1 MPGCITGS
9 KADRSFEGASGD
21 LRRAFQITDLWC
33 FTRTISRVFSGDV
46 RMNMAPRSA
55 YPPRRKTRRRGE
67 MLSSLFAD
75 LGLQEVAKEVE
86 AKTFQV
92 VNDALD
98 EPIQGLL
105 RCLVVL

>member
-1 MPGCITGS
+1 
-9 KADRSFEGASGD
+9 
-21 LRRAFQITDLWC
+21 
-33 FTRTISRVFSGDV
+33 
-46 RMNMAPRSA
+46 
-55 YPPRRKTRRRGE
+55 